1 MFCFCHKVFAL
12 TVPIQYIQWIN
23 QLFRMSAQGLLKKS
37 DLLKHMIAHRGEK
50 PHECTGCDKSIS
62 KY

>member
-1 MFCFCHKVFAL
+1 
-12 TVPIQYIQWIN
+12 
-23 QLFRMSAQGLLKKS
+23 MSAQGLLKES

-50 PHECTGCDKSIS
+50 PHKGTGCDKSIS